1 MKSASIK
8 RSPLLLMILGWSFAG
23 IVGMPGILLLY
34 IDGFSH
40 LIAAQ
45 ITVGITGLIGGLS
58 YALVFGAMAKEIP
71 VRQTLSLS
79 VAWALSLICGVSTTY
94 LASGSSLKMLV
105 VTFYSF
111 AFWGMVGAFVT
122 VRILRWLVGEKNT
135 VDMLPVLVILSL
147 SPGIAAT
154 ACDLIGEAM
163 KMYLPGW
170 LAWAISYEAMAV
182 IIGCGG
188 AWAVIRTAKPSR
200 TAEAAREPKMPAAA
214 ADNRLGITVLLLLC
228 LPFYLN
234 DFANIYIRDWRL
246 WLSMDYLGVKL
257 FPLLVIGWM
266 IRNRKITAAG
276 LGLIWTPAVT
286 FYSVFLV
293 GTLIGIFLEHSG
305 YAIMSW
311 LPGYRS
317 LGKIPEIAIPL
328 WNRIDLTAGLMLVA
342 IIEELVFRGFLAA
355 FLSRY
360 TESAAVII
368 GISAL
373 AFGMIHW
380 SGGMH
385 QVLITGIAGAVFMTL
400 YLRTRSLP
408 PLILSHFTINFIA
421 FADIVP
427 KSIFAFFRVTGNI

>member
-1 MKSASIK
+1 MKSESIK
-8 RSPLLLMILGWSFAG
+8 KSPLFLMISGWSFAG
-23 IVGMPGILLLY
+23 IVGIPGILLLN
-34 IDGFSH
+34 IDGFSK

-45 ITVGITGLIGGLS
+45 ITVGITGIIGGLS
-58 YALVFGAMAKEIP
+58 YSWVFSAMAKKMP

-79 VAWALSLICGVSTTY
+79 AAWALSLICGVSTTF
-94 LASGSSLKMLV
+94 LASGSSLKMMI

-122 VRILRWLVGEKNT
+122 ARILRRLVGEKNT
-135 VDMLPVLVILSL
+135 EDMLPALVILSL
-147 SPGIAAT
+147 SPGVAAT
-154 ACDLIGEAM
+154 ASDLIGEGM
-163 KMYLPGW
+163 RVFLPGW
-170 LAWAISYEAMAV
+170 LAWVISYEAMAM

-200 TAEAAREPKMPAAA
+200 AAEAAREPKMPAAV

-234 DFANIYIRDWRL
+234 DFANIYIKDWRL

-266 IRNRKITAAG
+266 IRSRKITTAG
-276 LGLIWTPAVT
+276 LGLIWPPAVI
-286 FYSVFLV
+286 FCCVFLV
-293 GTLIGIFLEHSG
+293 GTLVGIFLEHFG

-311 LPGYRS
+311 LPGYQT
-317 LGKIPEIAIPL
+317 LGKMPEIASQL
-328 WNRIDLTAGLMLVA
+328 WSRIDLTAGLMLVA

-385 QVLITGIAGAVFMTL
+385 QVLITGIAGAVFMAL
-400 YLRTRSLP
+400 YLRTWSLP

-421 FADIVP
+421 FAGIVP
-427 KSIFAFFRVTGNI
+427 KSIFAFF